1 MHLLFVKVLETK
13 IFQEKQ
19 KKLLLDFDNQ
29 SLSYTSLH

>member
-19 KKLLLDFDNQ
+19 KLLLDFDNQ